1 MSTVTVARIT
11 EDEARARRE
20 AILAKVGD
28 IDAFRA
34 RARAYL
40 LDVRE
45 QGMLDELDDLEYL
58 LAL

>member
-11 EDEARARRE
+11 EDEARARRD
-20 AILAKVGD
+20 AILEKVRD
-28 IDAFRA
+28 VDAFRA

-40 LDVRE
+40 LDVHE
-45 QGMLDELDDLEYL
+45 QALLDELDDLDYL